1 MNLFGQDIAAVNIPG
16 NLGYG
21 AGASVSRM
29 ADVADVAEDGEER
42 ASGVS
47 RVSDGLHALFDRVV
61 YCLFSREAHSSSFM
75 AVGSR
80 PWLTVA

>member
-29 ADVADVAEDGEER
+29 ADVDVAESGEER

-61 YCLFSREAHSSSFM
+61 YCLFNREAHSSSFM

>member
-29 ADVADVAEDGEER
+29 ADVDVAESGEER

-47 RVSDGLHALFDRVV
+47 RVSDGLRALFDRVV

>member
-29 ADVADVAEDGEER
+29 ADVDVAESGEER
-42 ASGVS
+42 TSGVS

-61 YCLFSREAHSSSFM
+61 YCLFSRDAHSSSFM

>member
-29 ADVADVAEDGEER
+29 ADVDVAESGEER

-61 YCLFSREAHSSSFM
+61 YCLFSRDAHSSSFM

>member
-29 ADVADVAEDGEER
+29 ADVDVAESGEER

-47 RVSDGLHALFDRVV
+47 HVSDGLHALFDRVV
-61 YCLFSREAHSSSFM
+61 YCLFSRDAHSSSFM

>member
-21 AGASVSRM
+21 AGASVSRVV
-29 ADVADVAEDGEER
+29 DADVAESGEER

>member
-29 ADVADVAEDGEER
+29 ADVDVAESGEGSLSLR
-42 ASGVS
+42 TVNN
-47 RVSDGLHALFDRVV
+47 
-61 YCLFSREAHSSSFM
+61 CL
-75 AVGSR
+75 
-80 PWLTVA
+80 

>member
-21 AGASVSRM
+21 AGASVSRVV
-29 ADVADVAEDGEER
+29 DVDVAEGGEER
-42 ASGVS
+42 ASGIS
-47 RVSDGLHALFDRVV
+47 RVSDGLRALFDRMV

>member
-29 ADVADVAEDGEER
+29 ADVDVAKSGEER

>member
-21 AGASVSRM
+21 AGAPVSRM
-29 ADVADVAEDGEER
+29 ADVDVAESGEER

>member
-29 ADVADVAEDGEER
+29 ADVDVAERGEER

>member
-29 ADVADVAEDGEER
+29 VDVDVAESGEER

>member
-16 NLGYG
+16 NLGYS

-29 ADVADVAEDGEER
+29 ADVDVAESGEER

>member
-1 MNLFGQDIAAVNIPG
+1 MNLFGRDIAAVNIPG

-21 AGASVSRM
+21 ASASVSRVV
-29 ADVADVAEDGEER
+29 DADVAESGEEQ

-47 RVSDGLHALFDRVV
+47 RISDGLRALFDRVV

>member
-21 AGASVSRM
+21 AGVSVSRM
-29 ADVADVAEDGEER
+29 ADVDVAESGEER

>member
-29 ADVADVAEDGEER
+29 ADVDVAESGEER

-47 RVSDGLHALFDRVV
+47 RISDGLRALFDRVV

>member
-29 ADVADVAEDGEER
+29 ADVDVAESGEER

-80 PWLTVA
+80 PWLKVA

>member
-21 AGASVSRM
+21 AGASVPRM
-29 ADVADVAEDGEER
+29 ADVDVAESGEER

-61 YCLFSREAHSSSFM
+61 YCLFSRDAHSSSFM